1 MGDGERITNLNTKY
15 CAVVKEIVFNDT
27 KKYCTAMYEI
37 LDCIMYEK
45 VLYMNKSN
53 VICHKM

>member
-15 CAVVKEIVFNDT
+15 CAVVKEIVFNDR
-27 KKYCTAMYEI
+27 KKYCRAMYKI

-45 VLYMNKSN
+45 VFYMNKSN